1 MDYKQLIENLKDNDV
16 FNLLEKLGAE
26 PLDKGDYFLCK
37 TICHNED
44 AEEASYK
51 LYYYKN
57 SHRFMCYTNCNSMSI
72 FSFLQHYYETR
83 SIPYDWTA
91 DVLRVV
97 QNCSDFKPVEGF
109 VAPKYVTLKDK
120 YRIQRKPQILET
132 YPRGLLDMFIKTY
145 PVEWLKDGISKKAMD
160 KYDIRF
166 SISQNKIIIPHYN
179 VYGELVGIRGRALD
193 ENEILNFGKYMPIQ
207 IEGKWYAHPLSLN
220 LYALNCN
227 KNNILRYGIAYL
239 VEGEKSCLQAESFS
253 IPNCTVA
260 TCGSHFNKY
269 QLDLL
274 IKHCRPREVVICY
287 DKEQKGNSDE
297 YFNKLYQMGKKYNN
311 YCNFS
316 FIYDFNNLLN
326 SKDSPFDKGEKTFK
340 ILLQQRVKIK

>member
-253 IPNCTVA
+253 TTRSC
-260 TCGSHFNKY
+260 Y
-269 QLDLL
+269 LL
-274 IKHCRPREVVICY
+274 
-287 DKEQKGNSDE
+287 
-297 YFNKLYQMGKKYNN
+297 
-311 YCNFS
+311 
-316 FIYDFNNLLN
+316 
-326 SKDSPFDKGEKTFK
+326 
-340 ILLQQRVKIK
+340 